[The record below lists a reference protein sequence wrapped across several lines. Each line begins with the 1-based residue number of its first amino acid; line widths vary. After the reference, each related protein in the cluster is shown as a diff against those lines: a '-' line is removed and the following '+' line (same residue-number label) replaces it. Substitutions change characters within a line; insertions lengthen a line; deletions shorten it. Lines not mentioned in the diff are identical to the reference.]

1 MIWIENNVCLN
12 CKNYFVWLYRY
23 FVISKTQSMKLI
35 GVLRPKKPT
44 KCQRRK
50 DKKQQ
55 NHPLWHQREGREE
68 NKSWHETENSE
79 EKDSWTRHFK
89 LLTAI

>member
-1 MIWIENNVCLN
+1 MTVQI
-12 CKNYFVWLYRY
+12 
-23 FVISKTQSMKLI
+23 FVISKTQSIKLI

-55 NHPLWHQREGREE
+55 NHPLSDTNEREE
-68 NKSWHETENSE
+68 RRT
-79 EKDSWTRHFK
+79 K
-89 LLTAI
+89 LDMKQTILKKRTIEQYTSNCQQ